1 MCFALSKLFP
11 KAGVNASKA
20 WIPGVNFAEWCKL
33 VGRKPTYA
41 LWLLVPIVNIF
52 IFTGMAVDLVRSF
65 NKLGFKDTALAVIY
79 APLKFWMTAS
89 DDKAKYE
96 GPILERE
103 AAYANSIKEAHDTND
118 TYNYK
123 KLVENNPFKKTG
135 PREWVESVVFAVFAA
150 AFIRMFL
157 IEAYVIP
164 TPSMEGS
171 LNVGDFLFV
180 SKAHYG
186 IRTPSTIAMLPL
198 LHNRIPFVNTESYL
212 EKPSIKSHRL
222 PAIEQ
227 IEVGKPIVFNWP
239 VGDSIYL
246 TSRRSYAVMQ
256 IENEPTMVQSDPE
269 LFSLVR
275 NKEIITRPVDKR
287 DHYIKRCLGVGG
299 DSLQIINGEVFVNGT
314 LVPKPEN
321 LQFRYVVSMPPTVS
335 LPIKKMSEWKI
346 EPSVQDYTPYGESIV
361 MVDTLAEK
369 VGNGAISLQRLSTI
383 DKITGKAIYQARAKR
398 QLEAQEMQNEL
409 QRLGLSDA
417 SQFQRCYLMVLSD
430 EQRDKIQALA
440 QGITIAP
447 YDMELRN
454 SSLFPFNQDDWTEDN
469 YGPVW
474 IPKAGVTVPI
484 NMDNIALYHR
494 IINVYENNDFEIKGG
509 KIYVN
514 GAEIN
519 EYTFGQDYYWA
530 MGDNRHNS
538 EDSRMWGFVPHDH
551 IVGKPLFIWFSTKEG
566 SIGNGIN
573 WDRIFKSATSKQ

>member
-1 MCFALSKLFP
+1 MLFP
-11 KAGVNASKA
+11 KAGVDASKA

-33 VGRKPTYA
+33 IGRKPSYA
-41 LWLLVPIVNIF
+41 WWLLIPIVNIF

-65 NKLGFKDTALAVIY
+65 NKLGFKDTALAVIF
-79 APLKFWMTAS
+79 APLKFWMTAK
-89 DDKAKYE
+89 DEKAKYE
-96 GPILERE
+96 GPILDRE
-103 AAYANSIKEAHDTND
+103 KAYMNSIKEAHDTND
-118 TYNYK
+118 SYNYK

-186 IRTPSTIAMLPL
+186 IRTPSTIAMIPL
-198 LHNRIPFVNTESYL
+198 LHNRIPFINKESYL
-212 EKPSIKSHRL
+212 EKPSIKSYRL
-222 PAIEQ
+222 PAFEK

-246 TSRRSYAVMQ
+246 TASRSYAVMQ
-256 IENEPTMVQSDPE
+256 IENEPDMVKADPG
-269 LFSLVR
+269 LLSLVR

-287 DHYIKRCLGVGG
+287 DHYIKRCLGVAG
-299 DSLQIINGEVFVNGT
+299 DTLQIINAEAFINGQ
-314 LVPKPEN
+314 LVPKPKN
-321 LQFRYVVSMPPTVS
+321 LQFRYVVSTPPTLN
-335 LPIKKMSEWKI
+335 LPLKKMSDWKI
-346 EPSVQDYTPYGESIV
+346 EQSVQDISPFGESII
-361 MVDTLAEK
+361 MADTIARR
-369 VGNGAISLQRLSTI
+369 VGNGVIALERLSTI
-383 DKITGKAIYQARAKR
+383 DNQTNKAIYRVAAQR
-398 QLEAQEMQNEL
+398 QLEPQEMQNEL
-409 QRLGLSDA
+409 SRLGLTDI
-417 SQFQRCYLMVLSD
+417 SQFQRCYLMVLTD
-430 EQRDKIQALA
+430 EQREKVQALDK
-440 QGITIAP
+440 GVNIAP
-447 YDMELRN
+447 YDVSQRP
-454 SSLFPFNQDDWTEDN
+454 SSLFPFTKNDWTVDN
-469 YGPVW
+469 FGPIW

-484 NMDNIALYHR
+484 NMDNIALYTR
-494 IINVYENNDFEIKGG
+494 IINVYEDNDFEIKGG
-509 KIYVN
+509 RIFIN
-514 GAEIN
+514 STEAN
-519 EYTFGQDYYWA
+519 EYTFKQDYYWA